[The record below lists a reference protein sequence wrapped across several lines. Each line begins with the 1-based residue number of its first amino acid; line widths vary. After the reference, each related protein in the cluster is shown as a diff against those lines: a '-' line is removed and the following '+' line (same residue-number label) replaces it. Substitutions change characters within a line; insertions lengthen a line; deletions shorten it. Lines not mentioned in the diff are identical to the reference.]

1 MGKQIAGS
9 PFKIKVAEREV
20 GDAKKVLV
28 SGSALHEGKT
38 HTDNTFNVDTRKAG
52 FGGLSLSIEGPS
64 KAEIKCKDHENG
76 TLDISYRPTEPGYYI
91 MNLKFA
97 DHHVE
102 GSPFTIKV
110 TGEGSNTQTERI
122 HRKRDA
128 VPQTE
133 VGSKCHL
140 AFKIPGVSA
149 MDLTAFVTSPTG
161 ITDDA
166 EIAETDDG
174 AYGVSFV
181 PKVLGIHSTL
191 DYLLSTFFG
200 ILTLLFI

>member
-1 MGKQIAGS
+1 MLTVTDLRS
-9 PFKIKVAEREV
+9 DLE
-20 GDAKKVLV
+20 
-28 SGSALHEGKT
+28 SGTGLILSSVPVRRSLTVTYDLNLK
-38 HTDNTFNVDTRKAG
+38 FN
-52 FGGLSLSIEGPS
+52 L
-64 KAEIKCKDHENG
+64 
-76 TLDISYRPTEPGYYI
+76 
-91 MNLKFA
+91 NLKFA

-110 TGEGSNTQTERI
+110 SGEGSNTQTERI
-122 HRKRDA
+122 HRNRDA

-166 EIAETDDG
+166 EIAETEDG

-181 PKVLGIHSTL
+181 PKVLGIHST
-191 DYLLSTFFG
+191 FR
-200 ILTLLFI
+200 